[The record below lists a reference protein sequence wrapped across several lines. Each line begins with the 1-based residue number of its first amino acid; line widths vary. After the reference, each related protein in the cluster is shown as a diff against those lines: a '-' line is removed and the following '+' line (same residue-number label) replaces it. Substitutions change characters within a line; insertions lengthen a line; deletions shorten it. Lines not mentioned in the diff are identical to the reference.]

1 MIDIYDIKTITFWFL
16 YSLDYLFFIFW
27 IVFLVSFYFLITY
40 FFWFQ
45 YHMFKKIET
54 ISDESIKKRLAYL
67 VENRE
72 SLPRNIFYREVSLF
86 IKMLIYKEIK
96 DKSIFF
102 MTLSE
107 IEKNIQNKYN
117 DLLKEIY
124 YLEFD
129 NNQIDNLEIRK
140 NILQKIEM

>member
-16 YSLDYLFFIFW
+16 YSWDYLFLIFW

-45 YHMFKKIET
+45 YHMSKKIET
-54 ISDESIKKRLAYL
+54 ISDESIRKRFAYL

-72 SLPRNIFYREVSLF
+72 SLPRNIFYREVSIFL
-86 IKMLIYKEIK
+86 KMLVYKEIK

-117 DLLKEIY
+117 ALLKEVY

-129 NNQIDNLEIRK
+129 GQSEDNLEIRK
-140 NILQKIEM
+140 NILQNLI